1 MLVSVATEY
10 NNALLVVEN
19 ANIGWDVVNT
29 IIEKGYPKMYYSPRA
44 YGDMSMDKWLDKM
57 DSNQTVPG
65 FTTSVKTRP
74 LVISKLEAY
83 IRDRQFVFHS
93 KRLLEELRVFIW
105 QHGKAQA
112 QTGYNDDLVISLG
125 IGLFARD
132 TGVKLHQ
139 QSMDLTRASL
149 GGISNTKTGINT
161 MPLLPNGMPNPYRIE
176 TSYGSEDITWLL

>member
-1 MLVSVATEY
+1 MNL
-10 NNALLVVEN
+10 
-19 ANIGWDVVNT
+19 
-29 IIEKGYPKMYYSPRA
+29 
-44 YGDMSMDKWLDKM
+44 DKWISKM
-57 DSNQTVPG
+57 EADQKVPG

-149 GGISNTKTGINT
+149 GGISSTKGGPGD
-161 MPLLPNGMPNPYRIE
+161 MPLLPNGVPNPYRIE
-176 TSYGSEDITWLL
+176 TSYGHEDITWLL